1 MVQRSPD
8 KATKP
13 LALREESWRRFR
25 RLITLSGI
33 AGLAAGIGANLWLIS
48 KGTTMQLHLALALG
62 GGIFLSL
69 LLAGALMGLL
79 FLSSRIGHDED
90 VGDADHDAD

>member
-1 MVQRSPD
+1 MVQQSPD
-8 KATKP
+8 KASP
-13 LALREESWRRFR
+13 SRALREESWRRFR
-25 RLITLSGI
+25 RLVSLSGI

-48 KGTTMQLHLALALG
+48 QGTAMRPHLALALG

-90 VGDADHDAD
+90 VGDDDHADD